1 MKSYMSVS
9 LSDLITTKEW
19 IEAEKNNDD
28 KAKKD
33 ILFTLGL
40 DVNHPEGVEEE
51 LVEHR
56 NLQKQVVKCIRFTG
70 VERTDKSWLR
80 SGYATMEGHLAAASP
95 DLRQEMI
102 NMSRRSR
109 YAYVIDVKEGDCE

>member
-40 DVNHPEGVEEE
+40 DVNHPDGVEEE

-80 SGYATMEGHLAAASP
+80 SGYASMEGHLSAASP
-95 DLRQEMI
+95 DVRKDMIKMNRQ
-102 NMSRRSR
+102 SK
-109 YAYVIDVKEGDCE
+109 YAFVVNAKDGGDE